1 MAKVVVVTPLVII
14 VDNCRMV
21 VQLELSYTIGI
32 DHQQLN
38 EDCDVDNYP
47 CP

>member
-1 MAKVVVVTPLVII
+1 MAKVVPVTPLVII
-14 VDNCRMV
+14 VDNCHMV
-21 VQLELSYTIGI
+21 VRLELSYTVGI

-38 EDCDVDNYP
+38 EDCDVNNSP